1 MDETY
6 QSHYHSLA
14 CGDRHSLILT
24 DDGKHIY
31 SFGWGKFGQLG
42 NGQTSDVLDSIAH
55 VSTSVSNDQQLSWSE
70 GQSQV
75 RHLACGANHSAA
87 LTDTGRLYTWG
98 RQHKGQL
105 GHTDTWGAS
114 TTSKTATR
122 KRSKEMPCIVK
133 RFLNIEIVYVS
144 CGSDF
149 TLAVDK
155 KRDLWSWGV
164 GSYGNLGHGD
174 TLNRAEPHPVQAM
187 RGRTVIAKAGAKH
200 SISLAVGGNVFSWG
214 HGDNGRL
221 GLDVDGVT
229 SDRGYPFPKIV
240 PRLNDITSIACGEAH
255 SGAVDNSGKVY
266 MWGAGSYGRLGHGS
280 GSDQHIPKC
289 VDSIASLFVVG
300 MACGAFHSMVIVDT
314 NDKGILMGFGDNQYG
329 QLGLGDEIM
338 TQELPREIGGMENA
352 SVLEVSCG
360 QYHTLVVVFHS
371 RIGGRVYSFGF
382 AGNGRLGKI
391 GSKRTMEKVP
401 ALIQNV
407 KQIGGKMQGRGRRMK
422 RSDMGGEKR
431 VKAVAVGAQHSLA
444 VSENG
449 TLWGWGDNEYGQTGV
464 EGEQNAMKVA
474 IVQEPREIRKLSQHR
489 VEKIACGSEY
499 SLALT
504 RSGDVFA
511 WGRCQESQLGTGI
524 GGSSAQFEPSPTVI
538 QALQDLHVVDI
549 AAGEDH
555 SAAILSSGELYMWG
569 SSDMGKLGYAG
580 SGLIPKRVGGALT
593 KESVTSVSLGM
604 SHSAAVTKSH
614 RLYMWGGGWYVVFE
628 REAREF

>member
-1 MDETY
+1 
-6 QSHYHSLA
+6 
-14 CGDRHSLILT
+14 
-24 DDGKHIY
+24 
-31 SFGWGKFGQLG
+31 
-42 NGQTSDVLDSIAH
+42 
-55 VSTSVSNDQQLSWSE
+55 
-70 GQSQV
+70 
-75 RHLACGANHSAA
+75 
-87 LTDTGRLYTWG
+87 
-98 RQHKGQL
+98 
-105 GHTDTWGAS
+105 
-114 TTSKTATR
+114 
-122 KRSKEMPCIVK
+122 
-133 RFLNIEIVYVS
+133 
-144 CGSDF
+144 
-149 TLAVDK
+149 
-155 KRDLWSWGV
+155 
-164 GSYGNLGHGD
+164 
-174 TLNRAEPHPVQAM
+174 
-187 RGRTVIAKAGAKH
+187 
-200 SISLAVGGNVFSWG
+200 
-214 HGDNGRL
+214 
-221 GLDVDGVT
+221 
-229 SDRGYPFPKIV
+229 
-240 PRLNDITSIACGEAH
+240 
-255 SGAVDNSGKVY
+255 
-266 MWGAGSYGRLGHGS
+266 
-280 GSDQHIPKC
+280 
-289 VDSIASLFVVG
+289 
-300 MACGAFHSMVIVDT
+300 
-314 NDKGILMGFGDNQYG
+314 
-329 QLGLGDEIM
+329 
-338 TQELPREIGGMENA
+338 
-352 SVLEVSCG
+352 
-360 QYHTLVVVFHS
+360 
-371 RIGGRVYSFGF
+371 
-382 AGNGRLGKI
+382 
-391 GSKRTMEKVP
+391 
-401 ALIQNV
+401 
-407 KQIGGKMQGRGRRMK
+407 MK

-464 EGEQNAMKVA
+464 EGEQNAMKIA